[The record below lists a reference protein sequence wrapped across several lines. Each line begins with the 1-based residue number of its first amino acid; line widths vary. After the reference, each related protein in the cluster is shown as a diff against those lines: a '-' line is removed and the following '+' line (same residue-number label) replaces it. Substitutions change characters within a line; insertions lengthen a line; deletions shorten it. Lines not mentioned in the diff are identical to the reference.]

1 MSTNPHAHKQK
12 AFLWKFKKKQR
23 FEPQGW
29 CDFSQHQWYRSHSN
43 TIICVFKKK
52 KKSLQHLH
60 LSAQTAVVNC
70 LFICAHLFCYECH
83 SDKLPNPINTNIIM
97 FSCIKC
103 PMKATT
109 NSQSKPN
116 EEHEMLYFKITSNQT
131 HSYHKH
137 PCWAHFSSYILVH
150 VFSSRVTVIFT
161 NTAWSESSWSLI

>member
-1 MSTNPHAHKQK
+1 MHTS
-12 AFLWKFKKKQR
+12 KKR
-23 FEPQGW
+23 FCESLRKSKGLSPRA
-29 CDFSQHQWYRSHSN
+29 DVISHS
-43 TIICVFKKK
+43 TSDIGHIVIPLYVCLKKK